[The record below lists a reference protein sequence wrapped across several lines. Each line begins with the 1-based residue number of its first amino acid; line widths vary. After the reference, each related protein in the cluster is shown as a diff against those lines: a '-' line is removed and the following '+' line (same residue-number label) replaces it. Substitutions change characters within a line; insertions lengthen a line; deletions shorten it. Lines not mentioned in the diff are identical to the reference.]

1 MGPVQFSSPF
11 APHGI
16 TAALSAAEKMC
27 LRKEKSPVCSVTVD
41 RQAWMAD
48 SPDNTFIQQI

>member
-27 LRKEKSPVCSVTVD
+27 LRKENSPVCSATGD

-48 SPDNTFIQQI
+48 SPDDTSIQQI